1 MNPTKA
7 MQLLDLPSD
16 VSVFDGQINKKT
28 TFSILWTE
36 INDYRT
42 GKKVTTNEFAT
53 MSSTQAFGA
62 YAFNLISNYIHAY
75 GCTPIGWDD
84 TNDEYTMF
92 KESFDKTI
100 TQGPFAGMTYRFS
113 YQKVVLSKSESNMV
127 VLSEPYIY
135 TNSDGTPTSASD
147 PWILLQK
154 QVKTITQSGTTTG
167 SRRAVR
173 IKANLFKSM
182 SGWTDLETTLLT
194 RTEFPIVKVDP
205 SKFITSIGMD
215 IERPAENQYKGVFH
229 VNGVPANTLSLSTML
244 TSYGKFCPSYVF
256 QWRLYNSPNTND
268 MYGATKT
275 VSFTASAAN
284 TVTCVS
290 GSADGYDT
298 TTKTFTYDPNLPTSA
313 SILAYAEFLPAQ
325 GKNENVGRI
334 FDLETRVE
342 KTW

>member
-16 VSVFDGQINKKT
+16 VSVFDGQINKKI

-36 INDYRT
+36 INDFRT

-75 GCTPIGWDD
+75 GCMPIGWDD
-84 TNDEYTMF
+84 TNDEYSMF
-92 KESFDKTI
+92 KEAFDKTI
-100 TQGPFAGMTYRFS
+100 TQGPFAGMTYHFPW
-113 YQKVVLSKSESNMV
+113 QKAVLSKSESKMI
-127 VLSEPYIY
+127 VLSDPFIY

-167 SRRAVR
+167 SRTAVR

-182 SGWTDLETTLLT
+182 SRWSDLETAINT
-194 RTEFPIVKVDP
+194 RTEFPIVKVDT

-256 QWRLYNSPNTND
+256 QWRLYNSPNAND

-284 TVTCVS
+284 TMTCVS